1 MKREIKFRAW
11 DKEGKKMW
19 TVKSLDFN
27 LTSEFWHFTGY
38 RVTSP
43 KGDSIDIDLYWSDNF
58 ELMQFTGLKDKNGKE
73 IYHNDIIEELNIFTK
88 EKKRGIVKWFE
99 HECRWGLDLGN
110 DEVTTFY
117 FKKPNSYEVIG
128 NIYENKEL
136 VSPTLKA
143 Q

>member
-1 MKREIKFRAW
+1 MREIKFRAW
-11 DKEGKKMW
+11 DKVNKKMYPV
-19 TVKSLDFN
+19 TYLSLTDKR
-27 LTSEFWHFTGY
+27 LTMFAL
-38 RVTSP
+38 P
-43 KGDSIDIDLYWSDNF
+43 KKGNEPWEEMGVPGNQI